1 MLPAYTLEEIN
12 DFFSRRKGHL
22 RVVTLLILKLGLRY
36 KEATYSYFS
45 AIKFQGKTILIHGKT
60 EFNYRTKTALAIR
73 SDS

>member
-36 KEATYSYFS
+36 KEATYSYFF
-45 AIKFQGKTILIHGKT
+45 AINFQGKTILIHGKT